1 MGVLGLLQKRKLV
14 GLFLIQ
20 WIYFWI
26 KKEGSLVLIWTWNEK
41 KNAFQSLN
49 VEEDLKWTCK
59 PIRTWVTIYI
69 LSIYIEL

>member
-1 MGVLGLLQKRKLV
+1 MGVLGSLKKRKLV

-26 KKEGSLVLIWTWNEK
+26 KKVGSFVLFWTWYEG

-49 VEEDLKWTCK
+49 VQEDFKWTCK
-59 PIRTWVTIYI
+59 LIRTWVTIYI
-69 LSIYIEL
+69 LSIYIKL